1 MKCFASVRSGFRQYV
16 DERIE
21 QLKET
26 TVRDMIRWGV
36 LGAAR
41 IADNFVVPAIQRS
54 SNGRVVCVA
63 ARDGERA
70 AAFAA
75 KHGIPATCANYD
87 ELIASPAV
95 DAVYIPLPTA
105 SHFEWCRKA
114 LLAGKHVLCEKPI
127 AMNAAQVRELIA
139 LRDATGLVCGEAF
152 MVAHHPQWAFVRERI
167 ADGTL
172 GNLELVEGSFTYFND
187 DPRALKND
195 LALGG
200 GGVRDIGVYPVVTT
214 RIATGLEP
222 LSVRADVTID
232 PRYGTDRLAIC
243 DLEFPGFRLNF
254 YCGTQMARRQHMVFH
269 GSKGWLSLDAPFNP
283 GVYGDAKISL
293 RSDVS
298 GRVETVDLGN
308 GDQYQLMVEN
318 FASVLLG
325 NGNSIVFPLENSLGN
340 QLGIDQILR
349 QAKC

>member
-1 MKCFASVRSGFRQYV
+1 
-16 DERIE
+16 
-21 QLKET
+21 
-26 TVRDMIRWGV
+26 MIRWGV

-54 SNGRVVCVA
+54 GNGRVVCVA

-75 KHGIPATCANYD
+75 RHGIAGSCANYD
-87 ELIASPAV
+87 EVIANESV

-127 AMNAAQVRELIA
+127 AMTASQVRELIA
-139 LRDATGLVCGEAF
+139 IRDATGLLCGEAF

-167 ADGTL
+167 ADGSL
-172 GNLELVEGSFTYFND
+172 GDLELVEGSFTYFND
-187 DPRALKND
+187 DPKALKND

-214 RIATGLEP
+214 RIATGAEP
-222 LSVRADVTID
+222 LSVRADIAID
-232 PRYGTDRLAIC
+232 PRYGTDRLAVC
-243 DLEFPGFRLNF
+243 DLTFPGFRLNF
-254 YCGTQMARRQHMVFH
+254 YCGTQLARRQHMTFH
-269 GSKGWLSLDAPFNP
+269 GSKAWLSLDAPFNP
-283 GVYGDAKISL
+283 GVYAEARIRI
-293 RSDVS
+293 RSDLD
-298 GRVETVDLGN
+298 GKVETIDFGN
-308 GDQYQLMVEN
+308 IDQYQLMVEN

-325 NGNSIVFPLENSLGN
+325 HNRSIAFSLENSLGN
-340 QLGIDQILR
+340 QLIIDQILE
-349 QAKC
+349 QARC

>member
-1 MKCFASVRSGFRQYV
+1 M
-16 DERIE
+16 
-21 QLKET
+21 T
-26 TVRDMIRWGV
+26 RDKVRWGV

-54 SNGRVVCVA
+54 ANGRVVCVA
-63 ARDGERA
+63 ARDRDRA

-75 KHGIPATCANYD
+75 RHGIAATHASYD
-87 ELIASPAV
+87 EVIASDQV

-105 SHFEWCRKA
+105 SHFEWCKKA

-127 AMNAAQVRELIA
+127 AMTASQVRELIA
-139 LRDATGLVCGEAF
+139 LRDATGLICGEAF

-167 ADGTL
+167 ANGSL
-172 GNLELVEGSFTYFND
+172 GELKRVEGSFTYFND

-222 LSVRADVTID
+222 VEVNASITID
-232 PRYGTDRLAIC
+232 PRYGTDKLAVC
-243 DLEFPGFRLNF
+243 DLKFPGFDLHL
-254 YCGTQMARRQHMVFH
+254 YCGTQLARRQHMIFH

-283 GVYGDAKISL
+283 GVYAGACVHI
-293 RSDVS
+293 RSDDT
-298 GRVETVDLGN
+298 GKVETVEFGN
-308 GDQYQLMVEN
+308 IDQYQSMVEN
-318 FASVLLG
+318 FSAAVLEPDK
-325 NGNSIVFPLENSLGN
+325 SIVFTLENSLGN
-340 QLGIDQILR
+340 QLVIDEVLSHADR
-349 QAKC
+349 

>member
-1 MKCFASVRSGFRQYV
+1 M
-16 DERIE
+16 
-21 QLKET
+21 
-26 TVRDMIRWGV
+26 RDMIRWGV

-54 SNGRVVCVA
+54 NNGRVVCVA
-63 ARDGERA
+63 ARDGARA

-75 KHGIPATCANYD
+75 KHRIPAMCASYD
-87 ELIASPAV
+87 EVIASQGI

-127 AMNAAQVRELIA
+127 AMEAAQVRELIA

-152 MVAHHPQWAFVRERI
+152 MVAHHPQWAFVRDRI

-187 DPRALKND
+187 DPHALKND

-222 LSVRADVTID
+222 LSVRADVTLD
-232 PRYGTDRLAIC
+232 PRYGTDKLAVC
-243 DLEFPGFRLNF
+243 SLEFPGFRLNF
-254 YCGTQMARRQHMVFH
+254 YCGTQLARRQHMVFH
-269 GSKGWLSLDAPFNP
+269 GSSGWLALDTPFNP
-283 GVYGDAKISL
+283 GVYSDAKISL
-293 RSDVS
+293 RSDAS
-298 GRVETVDLGN
+298 GKVETFEFN
-308 GDQYQLMVEN
+308 EFDQYRLMVEN
-318 FASVLLG
+318 FGSVLMG
-325 NGNSIVFPLENSLGN
+325 RSESIAFPLENSLGN
-340 QLGIDQILR
+340 QLVIDQILSH
-349 QAKC
+349 AK

>member
-1 MKCFASVRSGFRQYV
+1 M
-16 DERIE
+16 
-21 QLKET
+21 
-26 TVRDMIRWGV
+26 RDMICWGV

-54 SNGRVVCVA
+54 SNGRVVSVA

-70 AAFAA
+70 ARFAA
-75 KHGIPATCANYD
+75 KHGIPVWRANYD
-87 ELIASPAV
+87 EVIASDGV

-127 AMNAAQVRELIA
+127 AMNASQVRELIA
-139 LRDATGLVCGEAF
+139 LRDATGLLCGEAF
-152 MVAHHPQWAFVRERI
+152 MVAHHPQWAFARERI

-187 DPRALKND
+187 DPAALKND

-222 LSVRADVTID
+222 LSVGADITID
-232 PRYGTDRLAIC
+232 PRYGTDKLAIC
-243 DLEFPGFRLNF
+243 KLDFAGFRLNF
-254 YCGTQMARRQHMVFH
+254 YCGTQLARRQHMVFH
-269 GSKGWLSLDAPFNP
+269 GSKGWLSLEAPFNP
-283 GVYGDAKISL
+283 GVYADAKISL
-293 RSDVS
+293 RSDTG
-298 GRVETVDLGN
+298 GRVETFHFDG

-318 FASVLLG
+318 FGSVL
-325 NGNSIVFPLENSLGN
+325 NGRSKAIAFSLENSLGN
-340 QLGIDQILR
+340 QLVIGQILSHAIR
-349 QAKC
+349 

>member
-1 MKCFASVRSGFRQYV
+1 M
-16 DERIE
+16 
-21 QLKET
+21 
-26 TVRDMIRWGV
+26 RDMIRWGV

-54 SNGRVVCVA
+54 GNGRVVCVA

-75 KHGIPATCANYD
+75 RHGIASTCATYD
-87 ELIASPAV
+87 EVIASQSV

-127 AMNAAQVRELIA
+127 AMNAYQVRELIA
-139 LRDATGLVCGEAF
+139 LRDATGLLCGEAF

-187 DPRALKND
+187 DPSALKND

-222 LSVRADVTID
+222 LSVHADVTID

-243 DLEFPGFRLNF
+243 DLKFPGFRLNF
-254 YCGTQMARRQHMVFH
+254 YCGTQLARRQQMVFH
-269 GSKGWLSLDAPFNP
+269 GSRGWLSLDAPFNP
-283 GVYGDAKISL
+283 GVYSDARISI
-293 RSDVS
+293 RSDAS
-298 GRVETVDLGN
+298 GRVEPVEFGTV
-308 GDQYQLMVEN
+308 DQYQLMVEN
-318 FASVLLG
+318 FGSVLTG
-325 NGNSIVFPLENSLGN
+325 ECQSIAFPLESSLGN
-340 QLGIDQILR
+340 QLVIDQILSN
-349 QAKC
+349 ATC